1 MSSAYSYH
9 IPIVILSLNKPN
21 LSPYTL
27 TGLSYTPLFCLT
39 GAKVRIYGEFAKF
52 SGAFLLKKNVF

>member
-21 LSPYTL
+21 LSPY
-27 TGLSYTPLFCLT
+27 YI
-39 GAKVRIYGEFAKF
+39 KVVTNIYK
-52 SGAFLLKKNVF
+52 LKSIKETK

>member
-21 LSPYTL
+21 LSPY
-27 TGLSYTPLFCLT
+27 YI
-39 GAKVRIYGEFAKF
+39 KVVTNI
-52 SGAFLLKKNVF
+52 

>member
-21 LSPYTL
+21 LSPYYIKAVTNIQI
-27 TGLSYTPLFCLT
+27 
-39 GAKVRIYGEFAKF
+39 KIYKRNKMNIF
-52 SGAFLLKKNVF
+52 FLLISINKNTTFI

>member
-21 LSPYTL
+21 LSPYYIKVVTCL
-27 TGLSYTPLFCLT
+27 LYTSDAADEL
-39 GAKVRIYGEFAKF
+39 
-52 SGAFLLKKNVF
+52 

>member
-21 LSPYTL
+21 LSPYYIKAVTNI
-27 TGLSYTPLFCLT
+27 
-39 GAKVRIYGEFAKF
+39 K
-52 SGAFLLKKNVF
+52 LKSIKETK